1 MDRPDLK
8 RQFTK
13 YTAFR
18 INTSEKVFYALAAI
32 AVPFA
37 IMELIFCCWY
47 SLIWGHVNQ
56 YSIDDWQYAL
66 LAPQPSGFDEHAAQ
80 NHTTMSFASY
90 AGKVFVFFLLSFKAT
105 LLGIKDP
112 EFLPYSVFSSILVLI
127 GMTVFRDATPVQP
140 TPKDLT
146 ASLPSIWRFV
156 SSDMYCN
163 SKFNMAEANEDSIMS
178 QEVCDKAY
186 RFNFLFV
193 LNNLV
198 LVGIVLGLFC
208 LSLWG
213 LFTTK
218 SKVWANPLKLKGN
231 VSVLILGTIVFVGYL
246 LTLYAKELSAQ
257 SALQLLEDVNTVKKN
272 INYLLIWPFSNS
284 KMDPVS
290 VTMLLTLGSIGI
302 GTCKAHLQNFKLAA
316 VASFI
321 HIAISYPT
329 MLATFFGYL
338 KAVRLI
344 PVPLPNPHPECP
356 CPGPVINTPK
366 YYNLWS
372 MNQVLIKDGIT
383 MYPCTEYVMDSVD
396 TTQYFIDNLTQEPYP
411 YAEDVATGIC
421 TGVHYSFIGQSM
433 IFIALHLIF
442 IVCLFMTIKNQ
453 DIAAQMTMRR
463 YESFFDNQDEDKN
476 GGGLLGMSKGG
487 DTMLISH
494 NGIVTI
500 NPGLAPVMTPHS
512 ARTFL
517 DDEEDIEQPLMSGQ
531 GQN

>member
-1 MDRPDLK
+1 MDRPDLQ

-13 YTAFR
+13 YTTFR

-47 SLIWGHVNQ
+47 SLIWARVNQ

-66 LAPQPSGFDEHAAQ
+66 LAPQPTGFDEGAAQ

-105 LLGIKDP
+105 LLGMKDP
-112 EFLPYSVFSSILVLI
+112 EFLPYSVFSSVLVLI
-127 GMTVFRDATPVQP
+127 GMTVFRDATPIQP
-140 TPKDLT
+140 TPKELT
-146 ASLPSIWRFV
+146 ASLPSIWRFM
-156 SSDMYCN
+156 SRSNDIYCN
-163 SKFNMAEANEDSIMS
+163 SKFNMAEANPDFIMS
-178 QEVCDKAY
+178 QPVCDKAY
-186 RFNFLFV
+186 RFNSLFI
-193 LNNLV
+193 LNNLI

-218 SKVWANPLKLKGN
+218 TKVWANPLKLRGN
-231 VSVLILGTIVFVGYL
+231 LTVLILGAIVFVGYL

-257 SALQLLEDVNTVKKN
+257 SALLLLENVNTVKEK
-272 INYLLIWPFSNS
+272 INYLLIWPFTNS

-321 HIAISYPT
+321 HVAISYPT

-338 KAVRLI
+338 KAARL
-344 PVPLPNPHPECP
+344 VGPE
-356 CPGPVINTPK
+356 GAQFIPK

-372 MNQVLIKDGIT
+372 MNKVLTDDLNNDIII
-383 MYPCTEYVMDSVD
+383 YPCTQYVMDSTE
-396 TTQYFIDNLTQEPYP
+396 TTQYFIDSTTKEPYP
-411 YAEDVATGIC
+411 FAEDIATGIC

-433 IFIALHLIF
+433 IFIALHVIF

-453 DIAAQMTMRR
+453 DVAAQMTMRR

-512 ARTFL
+512 ARSFL
-517 DDEEDIEQPLMSGQ
+517 NDEEDIEQPLMSGQ

>member
-1 MDRPDLK
+1 M
-8 RQFTK
+8 
-13 YTAFR
+13 
-18 INTSEKVFYALAAI
+18 
-32 AVPFA
+32 
-37 IMELIFCCWY
+37 
-47 SLIWGHVNQ
+47 
-56 YSIDDWQYAL
+56 
-66 LAPQPSGFDEHAAQ
+66 
-80 NHTTMSFASY
+80 
-90 AGKVFVFFLLSFKAT
+90 
-105 LLGIKDP
+105 
-112 EFLPYSVFSSILVLI
+112 
-127 GMTVFRDATPVQP
+127 
-140 TPKDLT
+140 
-146 ASLPSIWRFV
+146 
-156 SSDMYCN
+156 
-163 SKFNMAEANEDSIMS
+163 
-178 QEVCDKAY
+178 
-186 RFNFLFV
+186 
-193 LNNLV
+193 
-198 LVGIVLGLFC
+198 
-208 LSLWG
+208 
-213 LFTTK
+213 
-218 SKVWANPLKLKGN
+218 KLRGN
-231 VSVLILGTIVFVGYL
+231 VTVLILGAIVFFGYL

-257 SALQLLEDVNTVKKN
+257 TALQLLEDVNTVKEK
-272 INYLLIWPFSNS
+272 INFLLIWPFTNS

-338 KAVRLI
+338 RAARL
-344 PVPLPNPHPECP
+344 V
-356 CPGPVINTPK
+356 GPDAAKFIPK

-372 MNQVLIKDGIT
+372 MNQEMVVDDIT
-383 MYPCTEYVMDSVD
+383 LYPCTQYVMDSTD
-396 TTQYFIDNLTQEPYP
+396 TTQYFTDASTQEPYP
-411 YAEDVATGIC
+411 FAKDIATGIC

-512 ARTFL
+512 ARSFL
-517 DDEEDIEQPLMSGQ
+517 DDEDIEKPLMSGQ